1 MLREIRKQQDLLG
14 ADASKCKVDFL
25 SDTHQRHGTG
35 LSCDTMLLGLL
46 LLFLTDVLRNF
57 SLIANATEI
66 YTTYFCHDS

>member
-35 LSCDTMLLGLL
+35 LSCDMMLDSLKFLL
-46 LLFLTDVLRNF
+46 KHV
-57 SLIANATEI
+57 
-66 YTTYFCHDS
+66 